1 MINIKS
7 FAKRRNSST
16 ATVITNSTSGSSSS
30 SGTTT
35 PTNDWFF
42 YNDDNGFVTCKYPF
56 ASVDNIVAFADGT
69 EASGGGSGSG
79 SGSTV
84 VVDNLTSYST
94 SYSLSANQGRI
105 LKSLIDNIQTQSG
118 GQQFTGTI
126 DWSNV
131 QNVPTSFNPSPHVH
145 TISEVT
151 DLQTQ
156 LTNLGN
162 NTSTLSSNIAAHAN
176 DSNIHLTATEKN
188 VIDNLTLEQIQF
200 IVKLMNTLTIDNAG
214 NCTFNGNVNSK
225 MNVTAM
231 VSSN

>member
-42 YNDDNGFVTCKYPF
+42 YNDDTGFLTCKFPF

-94 SYSLSANQGRI
+94 TYALSANQGRI

-131 QNVPTSFNPSPHVH
+131 QNVPSTFPPTSH
-145 TISEVT
+145 THAISDVNG
-151 DLQTQ
+151 LQTQ

-162 NTSTLSSNIAAHAN
+162 NISTLSSNLTSHT
-176 DSNIHLTATEKN
+176 SNNEIHLTATEKN

-200 IVKLMNTLTIDNAG
+200 IVALMNITTIQNGTIRFNA
-214 NCTFNGNVNSK
+214 NVNATGNV
-225 MNVTAM
+225 VALT
-231 VSSN
+231 

>member
-7 FAKRRNSST
+7 FAKRRNST
-16 ATVITNSTSGSSSS
+16 ATVTTNGGSSSS
-30 SGTTT
+30 SSSTSS
-35 PTNDWFF
+35 PVNDFF
-42 YNDDNGFVTCKYPF
+42 FMNSDTGFVTCRYPL

-69 EASGGGSGSG
+69 ETSGGGSGSG

-94 SYSLSANQGRI
+94 TYALSANQGRVI
-105 LKSLIDNIQTQSG
+105 KSLIDNITTYSG

-131 QNVPTSFNPSPHVH
+131 INKPSTFPPTSH
-145 TISEVT
+145 THAINDV
-151 DLQTQ
+151 DGLQTQ

-162 NTSTLSSNIAAHAN
+162 NISTLSSNIAAHAN
-176 DSNIHLTATEKN
+176 DNNIHLTATEKN

-200 IVKLMNTLTIDNAG
+200 IVALMNITTIQNGTIRFNTNVNA
-214 NCTFNGNVNSK
+214 TGNV
-225 MNVTAM
+225 VALT
-231 VSSN
+231 

>member
-7 FAKRRNSST
+7 FIKHRNSSST
-16 ATVITNSTSGSSSS
+16 AVVTTNSQSGTSSSS
-30 SGTTT
+30 TSTV
-35 PTNDWFF
+35 PDWFF

-94 SYSLSANQGRI
+94 TYALSANQGRI

-131 QNVPTSFNPSPHVH
+131 TNKPTSFNPSTHNH
-145 TISEVT
+145 QISDVNG
-151 DLQTQ
+151 LQTQ

-162 NTSTLSSNIAAHAN
+162 NISTLSSNFLWP
-176 DSNIHLTATEKN
+176 ST
-188 VIDNLTLEQIQF
+188 TLARRGAR
-200 IVKLMNTLTIDNAG
+200 M
-214 NCTFNGNVNSK
+214 
-225 MNVTAM
+225 
-231 VSSN
+231 

>member
-7 FAKRRNSST
+7 FIKHRNSSST
-16 ATVITNSTSGSSSS
+16 AVVTTNSQSGTSS
-30 SGTTT
+30 SGTSS
-35 PTNDWFF
+35 PVNDWFF
-42 YNDDNGFVTCKYPF
+42 YNDDNGFLTCKYPF

-94 SYSLSANQGRI
+94 TYALSANQGRI

-131 QNVPTSFNPSPHVH
+131 INKPTEFQPTSH
-145 TISEVT
+145 THAISDVNG
-151 DLQTQ
+151 LQTQ

-162 NTSTLSSNIAAHAN
+162 NISTLSSNIAAHAN

-200 IVKLMNTLTIDNAG
+200 IVQLMSITTIQNGTIRFNA
-214 NCTFNGNVNSK
+214 NVNATGNV
-225 MNVTAM
+225 VALT
-231 VSSN
+231 

>member
-7 FAKRRNSST
+7 FIKHRNSSST
-16 ATVITNSTSGSSSS
+16 AVVTTNSQSGTSSSS
-30 SGTTT
+30 TSTV
-35 PTNDWFF
+35 PDWFF

-94 SYSLSANQGRI
+94 SYALSANMGRN
-105 LKSLIDNIQTQSG
+105 LKALIDNITTQG
-118 GQQFTGTI
+118 GGTTPQNV
-126 DWSNV
+126 DWQDI
-131 QNVPTSFNPSPHVH
+131 QNVPSTFPPTSH
-145 TISEVT
+145 THAINDV
-151 DLQTQ
+151 DGLQTQ

-162 NTSTLSSNIAAHAN
+162 NISTLSSNIQAHAN
-176 DSNIHLTATEKN
+176 DNNIHLTATEKN

-200 IVKLMNTLTIDNAG
+200 IVQLMSITTIQNGTIRFNA
-214 NCTFNGNVNSK
+214 NVNATGNV
-225 MNVTAM
+225 VALA
-231 VSSN
+231 